1 MGSGLKWEVV
11 VRDPESPVCHS
22 GGRDR
27 TNLGEMSNH
36 KAEQREAGPTL
47 ACYLVKERASE
58 QRGTV
63 LCAILGKNEPEG
75 DGQRME
81 RIRLCREEKSF
92 TQGGG
97 DRTERAHLGTGTC
110 FPKRA
115 VEP

>member
-47 ACYLVKERASE
+47 ACYLVTERASE

-92 TQGGG
+92 TH
-97 DRTERAHLGTGTC
+97 RTERAHLGTGTC